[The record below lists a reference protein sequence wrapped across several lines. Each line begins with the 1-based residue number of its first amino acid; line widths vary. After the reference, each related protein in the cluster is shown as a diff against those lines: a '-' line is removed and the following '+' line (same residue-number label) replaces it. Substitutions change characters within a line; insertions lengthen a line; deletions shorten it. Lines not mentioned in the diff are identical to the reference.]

1 MQKNTIYEDATETA
15 KKIKKELK
23 KAFPKIKF
31 SVTSNKYA
39 GGSSVYVKWIDG
51 PMDEEVKSITNK
63 FKGASVDIT
72 DMKVSKS
79 YEYEG
84 KFYNGADF
92 VNTSRKLS
100 AEYKAKIVAHAKT
113 IYEDLYEYEYGY
125 YQKLINAEKDLIQS
139 ESDSKPHA
147 ERNIIENQSEEK
159 ESCSKVRQASV
170 INFGE
175 RKEKRELLRMTPEQ
189 KLKLM
194 TLEIVFKGK
203 DDLLKAL
210 FDEGQTIDEL
220 FSSLA
225 KSMFEIND
233 VNQGYIK
240 HFVRN

>member
-1 MQKNTIYEDATETA
+1 MQKDTIYEDATETA

-23 KAFPKIKF
+23 KAFPKMKF
-31 SVTSNKYA
+31 SVTSSKYA

-51 PMDEEVKSITNK
+51 PMDEEVKGITNK
-63 FKGASVDIT
+63 FKCASVDIT
-72 DMKVSKS
+72 DMKVYKP

-92 VNTSRKLS
+92 VHTSRKLS

-113 IYEDLYEYEYGY
+113 IYEGLNEYEYGY
-125 YQKLINAEKDLIQS
+125 NQKLINAEKHLLQS
-139 ESDSKPHA
+139 ASNS
-147 ERNIIENQSEEK
+147 IENHFEEK
-159 ESCSKVRQASV
+159 ESCSKIRQASV
-170 INFGE
+170 ISFGE
-175 RKEKRELLRMTPEQ
+175 RKEKRDLLRMTSEQ

-225 KSMFEIND
+225 KSMFEIKD

>member
-1 MQKNTIYEDATETA
+1 MQKDTIYEYATETA

-23 KAFPKIKF
+23 KAFPKMKF
-31 SVTSNKYA
+31 SVTSSKYA

-100 AEYKAKIVAHAKT
+100 TEYKAKIVAHAKT
-113 IYEDLYEYEYGY
+113 IYEGLNEYEFGY
-125 YQKLINAEKDLIQS
+125 YQKLINAEKDLLQS
-139 ESDSKPHA
+139 ESNS
-147 ERNIIENQSEEK
+147 IENHFEEK
-159 ESCSKVRQASV
+159 ESRSKVRQASV

-175 RKEKRELLRMTPEQ
+175 RKEKRDLLKMTPEQ

-194 TLEIVFKGK
+194 TLEMVFKGK
-203 DDLLKAL
+203 DDLLKTL